1 MRFAVLVSLFLSLA
15 TTSLFAKNTEFSENR
30 TLPPLKLSAA
40 DLDIILHKTQAFIA
54 SANGLAGDEGSARH
68 SVKLGV
74 RGHEIEIPHF
84 SLASSVA
91 FPKEVFKFSYTYTR
105 PGTPISS
112 VIIDLGDYSRHVSVT
127 GDAEDQ
133 VQATSN
139 LIEKDLR
146 RFSTPIGGASFRR
159 VAGLCLV
166 VVFLASIGLSGA
178 WWSRTRGYNA
188 LGMLICSTF
197 GLLLVLLLPWDR
209 FLPGFALYQ
218 SYSPFLLIRYAP
230 QVFFLILV
238 ATLVG
243 IPLSYFLPRR
253 RERHHFSG

>member
-1 MRFAVLVSLFLSLA
+1 MAMGIRRARDEAVATDEIVGLDPRDDVDGKGKARDPWRSSRLVGQVELRGGCVFDPGFGAEVVAHCREQMR
-15 TTSLFAKNTEFSENR
+15 
-30 TLPPLKLSAA
+30 
-40 DLDIILHKTQAFIA
+40 LDPA
-54 SANGLAGDEGSARH
+54 
-68 SVKLGV
+68 
-74 RGHEIEIPHF
+74 HEIEITHF

-105 PGTPISS
+105 SGKPISS

-127 GDAEDQ
+127 GNAEDQ
-133 VQATSN
+133 VKATSN

-146 RFSTPIGGASFRR
+146 RVSTPIGGASFRR
-159 VAGLCLV
+159 VAGLCLA

-178 WWSRTRGYNA
+178 WWLRTRVYNA
-188 LGMLICSTF
+188 LGMLICSTI

-209 FLPGFALYQ
+209 YLPGFALYQ

-253 RERHHFSG
+253 RERHPLQ

>member
-1 MRFAVLVSLFLSLA
+1 MVLQVV
-15 TTSLFAKNTEFSENR
+15 KG
-30 TLPPLKLSAA
+30 PLGTALN
-40 DLDIILHKTQAFIA
+40 L
-54 SANGLAGDEGSARH
+54 GSADMR
-68 SVKLGV
+68 SRYRTSPLPAALPF
-74 RGHEIEIPHF
+74 RR
-84 SLASSVA
+84 
-91 FPKEVFKFSYTYTR
+91 KFSSFLTPIR
-105 PGTPISS
+105 DPGTPISS

-133 VQATSN
+133 VQSTSD

-159 VAGLCLV
+159 VAGLCLA

-178 WWSRTRGYNA
+178 WWLRTRVYNA

-209 FLPGFALYQ
+209 YLPGFALYQ

-243 IPLSYFLPRR
+243 IPLLYFLPRR
-253 RERHHFSG
+253 RERHHFQ